1 MGTLS
6 KQGVSKVHQVQEHVR
21 WRRKSKLLA
30 DDMVQLSLDFA
41 SATASSENPQLQDIP
56 SVTED
61 TNSENATD
69 EQPSVQLPMPAPA
82 KSVEV
87 TQPRPRLIY
96 IPPKEPRK
104 LYQSPSPQWLQTI
117 QSWYQ
122 QNWAE
127 EFYGQISWE
136 RIQSLFDPLLG
147 HLKVGKPIRVGNW
160 SRTYPLQIHRLEK
173 DLVYLIAIAIAK
185 QAQLFLSLPVSP
197 SSLGILTVAYYATL
211 ARDERD
217 LFSGNHAV
225 SPKHFVIWIRP
236 RDNGQIQNLRIA
248 RTVKGVV
255 SLSNRI
261 VCIPSSRFDEGI
273 KESRLKVVTV
283 RSLEEGRELLKQ
295 SKYCSL
301 VILDDDLGRTC
312 PSPSQYG
319 NEAFKLASLCR
330 QKQIPMISLVPPW
343 SMKALERHENEHQ
356 VGIGLWAIDAPALC
370 SYPSENNLF
379 ETNALPHP
387 IEKSFQAIN
396 QRREFLGAAQVTLKT
411 FSLSIEDEG
420 RIADAFQEAAD
431 LLIALGNRPD
441 LRQVW
446 ASGWGI
452 WRDLSAPVL
461 PFHLL
466 WEQFLEGAL
475 KRLEAAAER
484 CGEPKALALYRIL
497 QSLSMRFQKL
507 SRNPFVEWL
516 EKFDS
521 RTTIAIADTTR
532 LDALKDFLIAQCN
545 TSAPKVFTLKDLQ
558 GQIGTHLVVIGQPK
572 ACHRSLLQTCFF
584 QKVDVLLWA
593 VLAERAE
600 HWWSGLEID
609 SRAWHNR
616 TWQSLTQQE
625 FFGRYDYSYQ
635 PIPVRI
641 EHEGTIRLHR
651 GVDVSRLEEQFSQLN
666 HSSLDS
672 GFSSSTSNGL
682 NAHYCVRFE
691 HNLQIR
697 VSVNSEFL
705 VLARKQ
711 AQVISVKELVAGT
724 KVVLFEGM
732 NRDELFAQK
741 AGLLEETRANWLYHS
756 LLDAWRELVK
766 KRVQR
771 LSYLSISRQIYRET
785 GFDIS
790 ETAIQTWLNGDDL
803 LTLPRLK
810 EHFLWFIPPLART
823 GFEEFWNT
831 ANDLRKAR
839 RLLGRVISECA
850 QEGWRD
856 RDADDIVFQ
865 YQQVFI
871 TVGELRDAMQILQ
884 VLRPPELISH
894 PPAYPINRLFRNGA
908 S

>member
-1 MGTLS
+1 MS
-6 KQGVSKVHQVQEHVR
+6 R
-21 WRRKSKLLA
+21 WRRKSTKLLA
-30 DDMVQLSLDFA
+30 DGIVQLSLDLA
-41 SATASSENPQLQDIP
+41 SVTDSSEDLHCQETL
-56 SVTED
+56 SVAED
-61 TNSENATD
+61 TKPENVAT
-69 EQPSVQLPMPAPA
+69 EQQDARSPTPASPKPIELA
-82 KSVEV
+82 K
-87 TQPRPRLIY
+87 PKPRLIY
-96 IPPKEPRK
+96 IPPKKPQK
-104 LYQSPSPQWLQTI
+104 PYQPPSPKWLKMMQG
-117 QSWYQ
+117 WYQ
-122 QNWAE
+122 QSWAE
-127 EFYGQISWE
+127 AFYGQIPWE

-160 SRTYPLQIHRLEK
+160 SRNYPLQIHRLEK

-211 ARDERD
+211 SRDERD
-217 LFSGNHAV
+217 LFNGNHAV

-236 RDNGQIQNLRIA
+236 RDNGQVQNLRIA
-248 RTVKGVV
+248 RTLNDFV
-255 SLSNRI
+255 SLSDRI
-261 VCIPSSRFDEGI
+261 ICIPSSKFDESV
-273 KESRLKVVTV
+273 KENRLKVVTV

-319 NEAFKLASLCR
+319 NEAFKLASLCQ

-343 SMKALERHENEHQ
+343 SMRALERHETEHQ
-356 VGIGLWAIDAPALC
+356 MDIGLWAIDAPALC
-370 SYPSENNLF
+370 SYPSKNNLF
-379 ETNALPHP
+379 GTSALPHP

-396 QRREFLGAAQVTLKT
+396 QRREFPSLPQVTLKT

-431 LLIALGNRPD
+431 LLISLGNRPD

-446 ASGWGI
+446 ATGWGI

-484 CGEPKALALYRIL
+484 CGEPKALVLYRIL

-516 EKFDS
+516 ERLGSK
-521 RTTIAIADTTR
+521 TTIAIADTSR
-532 LDALKDFLIAQCN
+532 LDALKDFLLARCT
-545 TSAPKVFTLKDLQ
+545 TSAPRILTIRDLQ
-558 GQIGTHLVVIGQPK
+558 GQVGTHLVVIGQPK

-584 QKVDVLLWA
+584 QKVDVLLWTA
-593 VLAERAE
+593 LADRAE

-609 SRAWHNR
+609 PRAWHNR
-616 TWQSLTQQE
+616 TWRSLTQQE
-625 FFGRYDYSYQ
+625 FFGRYDYSYR
-635 PIPVRI
+635 PRPVEV
-641 EHEGTIRLHR
+641 EHEGTARLNR
-651 GVDVSRLEEQFSQLN
+651 GVDISRLEEQFSQLS

-682 NAHYCVRFE
+682 NTHYCVTFG
-691 HNLQIR
+691 HNFQIR

-705 VLARKQ
+705 VLIRKQ
-711 AQVISVKELVAGT
+711 AQVVSVKELAAGT
-724 KVVLFEGM
+724 RVVLFEGM

-741 AGLLEETRANWLYHS
+741 AGLLEETRANWLYRS

-766 KRVQR
+766 EKVNR
-771 LSYLSISRQIYRET
+771 LGYLSISRQIHRES

-790 ETAIQTWLNGDDL
+790 EAAIQTWLNGDDL

-839 RLLGRVISECA
+839 RQLGRVISECA

-884 VLRPPELISH
+884 VFQPPELISH

>member
-1 MGTLS
+1 MKERIT
-6 KQGVSKVHQVQEHVR
+6 

-30 DDMVQLSLDFA
+30 DGMVQLSLDFA
-41 SATASSENPQLQDIP
+41 SVTTPSENSQPQQLFSVAKDIHPGKIVEGEP
-56 SVTED
+56 SF
-61 TNSENATD
+61 
-69 EQPSVQLPMPAPA
+69 QLPAPTTVSA
-82 KSVEV
+82 RSLEV
-87 TQPRPRLIY
+87 TQPKQRLICLPSKE
-96 IPPKEPRK
+96 PPKPK
-104 LYQSPSPQWLQTI
+104 HSPSHQWLELMQGWYR
-117 QSWYQ
+117 QSWS
-122 QNWAE
+122 E
-127 EFYGQISWE
+127 EFYRQIPWE
-136 RIQSLFDPLLG
+136 RIQSLLDPLLG
-147 HLKVGKPIRVGNW
+147 HLKVGKPIKSGNW
-160 SRTYPLQIHRLEK
+160 SRNYPLQIHRLEK
-173 DLVYLIAIAIAK
+173 DLLYLVAIAIAK
-185 QAQLFLSLPVSP
+185 QTRLFLSLPVSP

-211 ARDERD
+211 SRDERD
-217 LFSGNHAV
+217 LFNGNHAV
-225 SPKHFVIWIRP
+225 SPKHFVIWLRP
-236 RDNGQIQNLRIA
+236 RDNGQIQNLRVA
-248 RTVKGVV
+248 RTANDLIN
-255 SLSNRI
+255 LSDRI
-261 VCIPSSRFDEGI
+261 ICIPSSKFDESV
-273 KESRLKVVTV
+273 KENRLKVVTV

-295 SKYCSL
+295 SKHCSL

-319 NEAFKLASLCR
+319 NEAFKLASLCQ

-343 SMKALERHENEHQ
+343 SMRALDRHENEHQ
-356 VGIGLWAIDAPALC
+356 MDIGLWAIDAPALC

-379 ETNALPHP
+379 GTNALPHP

-396 QRREFLGAAQVTLKT
+396 QSREFSGAAQVTLRT

-420 RIADAFQEAAD
+420 RIAEAFQEAAD

-446 ASGWGI
+446 ATGWSI

-466 WEQFLEGAL
+466 WEQFLESAL

-484 CGEPKALALYRIL
+484 CGEPKALVLYRVL

-516 EKFDS
+516 ERLGS
-521 RTTIAIADTTR
+521 ETTIAIANTSR
-532 LDALKDFLIAQCN
+532 LDALKDFLLARCT
-545 TSAPKVFTLKDLQ
+545 TSAPKILTISDLQ
-558 GQIGTHLVVIGQPK
+558 GQAGTHLVVIGQPK
-572 ACHRSLLQTCFF
+572 ASHRSLLQTCFF
-584 QKVDVLLWA
+584 QRVDVLLWA
-593 VLAERAE
+593 VLADRAE

-616 TWQSLTQQE
+616 TWRSLTQQE
-625 FFGRYDYSYQ
+625 FFGRYDYSYR
-635 PIPVRI
+635 PRTV
-641 EHEGTIRLHR
+641 EVEYEGIARLNR
-651 GVDVSRLEEQFSQLN
+651 GIDISRLEEQFSQLT
-666 HSSLDS
+666 HFSLDC

-682 NAHYCVRFE
+682 NTHYSVTFDRNF
-691 HNLQIR
+691 QIR

-705 VLARKQ
+705 VLIRKQ
-711 AQVISVKELVAGT
+711 SQVVSVKELTAGT

-741 AGLLEETRANWLYHS
+741 AGLLEETRANWLYRL

-766 KRVQR
+766 KRVQQ

-790 ETAIQTWLNGDDL
+790 EAAIQTWLNGDDL

-810 EHFLWFIPPLART
+810 EHFLWFIPSLART
-823 GFEEFWNT
+823 DFEEFWNT

-839 RLLGRVISECA
+839 RHLGRVISECA

-856 RDADDIVFQ
+856 RDAEDIVFQ

-884 VLRPPELISH
+884 VLRSPELISY
-894 PPAYPINRLFRNGA
+894 PPAYPVNRLFRNGA